1 MKIRLITGLMCL
13 MIPALGLA
21 GEYDL
26 TVDRVNIDIGDFV
39 KKGIGYNG
47 KSPGSV
53 NRSGRSSCA

>member
-1 MKIRLITGLMCL
+1 MCL